1 MSSERKDSVQL
12 LYGQVLTPDGFCA
25 DGVLAIQGEAIS
37 YAGDAS
43 GLPDEL
49 KLAAT
54 DIINQPDGYIIPGF
68 IDIHVHG
75 GNGEDFMDA
84 SKDVLDKITSFH
96 SSQGTTSMLATTM
109 TAPKAAIDHV
119 LREVNEY
126 RSQGMPYTKLVGAHL
141 EGPFISPKWPGA
153 QNPEHIVHANID
165 WLEEWVSTY
174 PDLIRQVTLAP
185 EREGA
190 LEAISWLSS
199 HGIVAALGHTDATYE
214 EVEAAVEAGLSH
226 GVHTFNAMTG
236 LHHRKPGVVG
246 AMLGDDRLSCE
257 IIADGIHV
265 HPAAIRIL
273 ARMKQDS
280 NLILITDAMS
290 ATGMADGEYTIG
302 DLPVVVENGIATLKS
317 NRDSLAGSTLTM
329 IKGFQLLVREVGL
342 SIEQASRV
350 GSLNPARKI
359 GIDDCTGSLE
369 SGKLADVLVLSSDLE
384 LQGVW
389 IQGERK
395 H

>member
-1 MSSERKDSVQL
+1 MSGERKESVQL
-12 LYGQVLTPDGFCA
+12 LYGQVLTPNGICN
-25 DGVLAIQGEAIS
+25 DGVLAIQGESIS

-43 GLPDEL
+43 GLPADL
-49 KLAAT
+49 KQAAAEV
-54 DIINQPDGYIIPGF
+54 INQPDGYIIPGF

-84 SKDVLDKITSFH
+84 TKDVLDKITSFH
-96 SSQGTTSMLATTM
+96 SSQGTTAMLATTM

-119 LREVNEY
+119 LQEVNDY
-126 RSQGMPYTKLVGAHL
+126 QSQDMPYTRLVGVHL

-174 PDLIRQVTLAP
+174 PDLVRQVTLAP

-190 LEAISWLSS
+190 LEAISWLNN

-246 AMLGDDRLSCE
+246 AMLSDDRLSCE

-273 ARMKQDS
+273 ARMKQDG

-290 ATGMADGEYTIG
+290 ATGMADGEYTLG

-350 GSLNPARKI
+350 GSLNPATKI
-359 GIDDCTGSLE
+359 GIADLTGSLE
-369 SGKLADVLVLSSDLE
+369 VGKLADVLVLSSDLE

-389 IQGERK
+389 IQGQRK

>member
-1 MSSERKDSVQL
+1 MSGERKESVQL
-12 LYGQVLTPDGFCA
+12 LYGQVLTPNGICE
-25 DGVLAIQGEAIS
+25 DGVLAIQGESIS

-43 GLPDEL
+43 GLPADL
-49 KLAAT
+49 KQAAAEV
-54 DIINQPDGYIIPGF
+54 IHQPDGYIIPGF

-96 SSQGTTSMLATTM
+96 SSQGTTAMLATTM

-119 LREVNEY
+119 LQEVNDY
-126 RSQGMPYTKLVGAHL
+126 QNQGMPYTRLVGVHL

-174 PDLIRQVTLAP
+174 PGLVRQVTLAP

-190 LEAISWLSS
+190 LEAISWLNT

-246 AMLGDDRLSCE
+246 AMLSDDRLSCE

-273 ARMKQDS
+273 ARMKQDG

-350 GSLNPARKI
+350 GSLNPAAKI
-359 GIDDCTGSLE
+359 GITDVTGTLE
-369 SGKLADVLVLSSDLE
+369 AGKLADVLMLSNDLE

-389 IQGERK
+389 IQGQRK